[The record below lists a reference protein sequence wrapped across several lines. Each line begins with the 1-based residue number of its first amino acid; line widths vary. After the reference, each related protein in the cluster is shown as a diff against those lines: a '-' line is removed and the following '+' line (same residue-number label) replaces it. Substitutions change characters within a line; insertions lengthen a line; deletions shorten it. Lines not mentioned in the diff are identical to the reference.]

1 MSTIADK
8 LQDLVTT
15 KEDMKTALIEKGVTP
30 TGGLST
36 YADAVRSIVRG
47 ESLDFSVLGFTEKEY
62 YDNPNRMIRDD
73 IAFSLRI
80 KENPDWVIY
89 NNGLG
94 NNYYLDCH
102 DTRRVVD
109 SPSYNPYPDDYGDY
123 VESDGVGLQEKTVY
137 FPLIDTSKVTK
148 MNGSFKDCS
157 ALHSVA
163 LLNTSNVTT
172 MNHMFSGCTSLKG
185 IPNFDTKNV
194 TDMGSMFKGCKRITY
209 IPTLNTENV
218 TNMNHM
224 FDGCKSLRSC
234 PSFNTKNVTDMN
246 GMFVECTKLE
256 YVPELDCGNCELIY
270 SMFSRPEGYPKEV
283 FSFFKLT
290 DLGGFKDIGKAAMAS
305 YAGIT
310 VNLVNLPNLRS
321 YSIRNVLNGLYPNEN
336 GYVRKLALNKY
347 GVEESMEIGTLTDE
361 DIAIATQKGWT
372 VGLYE
377 G

>member
-8 LQDLVTT
+8 LQDLVTA

-62 YDNPNRMIRDD
+62 YDNPNKMIRDD

-80 KENPDWVIY
+80 KENPDWVLWRI
-89 NNGLG
+89 GLS

-123 VESDGVGLQEKTVY
+123 VESDGIGLQEKTVY
-137 FPLIDTSKVTK
+137 FPLIDTSKVK
-148 MNGSFKDCS
+148 WMNDAFKDCS
-157 ALHSVA
+157 ALQDVA

-172 MNHMFSGCTSLKG
+172 MNSMFYGCTSLRG

-194 TDMGSMFKGCKRITY
+194 TDMGSMFSGCKNLRACM
-209 IPTLNTENV
+209 PLNTENV

-224 FDGCKSLRSC
+224 FSGCKSLRAC
-234 PSFNTKNVTDMN
+234 PSFNTKNVTNMA
-246 GMFVECTKLE
+246 GMFVGCTKLE
-256 YVPELDCGNCELIY
+256 HVPELDCGNCKDIHGI
-270 SMFSRPEGYPKEV
+270 FSREDGHPKEV

-290 DLGGFKDIGKAAMAS
+290 ELGGFKDIGKAEMTS
-305 YAGIT
+305 YSGIT
-310 VNLVNLPNLRS
+310 VNLVNLPNLRG

-347 GVEESMEIGTLTDE
+347 RVEELMEIGTLTDE

>member
-8 LQDLVTT
+8 LQDLVTA

-80 KENPDWVIY
+80 KENPDWVLY

-123 VESDGVGLQEKTVY
+123 VESDGIGLQEKTVY
-137 FPLIDTSKVTK
+137 FPLIDTSKVK
-148 MNGSFKDCS
+148 WMNDAFKDCS
-157 ALHSVA
+157 ALQDVA

-172 MNHMFSGCTSLKG
+172 MNSMFYGCTSLRG

-194 TDMGSMFKGCKRITY
+194 TDMGSMFSGCKSLRACM
-209 IPTLNTENV
+209 PLNTENV

-224 FDGCKSLRSC
+224 FSGCKSLRRC

-246 GMFVECTKLE
+246 YMFEECTKLE
-256 YVPELDCGNCELIY
+256 YIPELDCGNCKFIY
-270 SMFSRPEGYPKEV
+270 GMFSRGEGRPKEV

-290 DLGGFKDIGKAAMAS
+290 DLGGFKDIGKAEMTS
-305 YAGIT
+305 SGGIT
-310 VNLVNLPNLRS
+310 VNLVNLPNLTS
-321 YSIRNVLNGLYPNEN
+321 LSIRNVLNGLYPNEN
-336 GYVRKLALNKY
+336 GYVRKLSLNKY
-347 GVEESMEIGTLTDE
+347 RVEELLEIGTLTDE

>member
-1 MSTIADK
+1 MSISDR
-8 LQDLVTT
+8 LQELISCKSDI
-15 KEDMKTALIEKGVTP
+15 KTAIEEKGVSV

-36 YADAVRSIVRG
+36 YADAVRSIVGG
-47 ESLDFSVLGFTEKEY
+47 EGLDFSVLGFTEKEY
-62 YDNPNRMIRDD
+62 YDNPNKMIRDD

-89 NNGLG
+89 NNGLT

-123 VESDGVGLQEKTVY
+123 VESDGIGLQEKTVY
-137 FPLIDTSKVTK
+137 FPLIDTSKVK
-148 MNGSFKDCS
+148 WMNDAFKNCT
-157 ALHSVA
+157 ALQDVA

-172 MNHMFSGCTSLKG
+172 MNSMFYGCTSLRG

-194 TDMGSMFKGCKRITY
+194 TNMGNMFVDCKRITH
-209 IPTLNTENV
+209 IPPLNTENV

-224 FDGCKSLRSC
+224 FEGCKSLRSC
-234 PSFNTKNVTDMN
+234 PSFNTKNVTNMN

-256 YVPELDCGNCELIY
+256 SVPELDCGNCELIY
-270 SMFSRPEGYPKEV
+270 SMFGRPEGYPKEV
-283 FSFFKLT
+283 YSFFKLT
-290 DLGGFKDIGKAAMAS
+290 DLGGFKDIGKAEMES

-321 YSIRNVLNGLYPNEN
+321 FSIRNVLNGLYPNEN

-347 GVEESMEIGTLTDE
+347 GVEELMEIGTLTDE